1 MKTRSDSGVEL
12 KTATMRYEKN
22 RCGTGCAFDVDACL
36 GG

>member
-22 RCGTGCAFDVDACL
+22 RYRVCCAFGIDARL